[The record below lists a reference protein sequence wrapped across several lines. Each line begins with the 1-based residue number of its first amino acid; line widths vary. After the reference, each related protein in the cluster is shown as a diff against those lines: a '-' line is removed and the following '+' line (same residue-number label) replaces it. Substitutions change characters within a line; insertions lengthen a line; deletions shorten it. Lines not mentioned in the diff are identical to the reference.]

1 MNRRH
6 FLQVA
11 ALAGLGSMARAEDN
25 SPPRGVLIGATGRG
39 DYGHSDEL
47 ALPDAGIQLVAIADA
62 DPAGLAKMADRLLI
76 GSRYTDYREM
86 LAKEQPQYAVVATR
100 QADQHRDM
108 MLAALRAGAH
118 VYSEKPFT
126 TCPAESDEVLA
137 EAEKRGL
144 RIAVAHQMRL
154 HPGVLWVKRAIEE
167 KQFGELL
174 EIHAMGKQDTGAGG
188 EDMMVLGTHLFDVM
202 RLFAGDVQW
211 CTARVRWQG
220 RDITRAD
227 ARVPKDNVGAVAGDD
242 VHAQFALASGT
253 FGTFTSQLGR
263 QPQSPPYGLELI
275 FAKGAVRVV
284 AGIDLNVFV
293 SEGPAAWKAG
303 AESRAWK
310 IPAESVAPA
319 MPAGTTSAR
328 VANARV
334 VQDWLAAVRE
344 KREPVCS
351 GRHAAMAVEM
361 VAGVYRAALEQKR
374 VGFPLTERG
383 HPLLG

>member
-6 FLQVA
+6 FLQTAAVA
-11 ALAGLGSMARAEDN
+11 SLGAIARADDN

-47 ALPDAGIQLVAIADA
+47 VLPDAGIQIVAIADA
-62 DPAGLAKMADRLLI
+62 NPAGLAKMADRLRI
-76 GSRYTDYREM
+76 GSRYTDCREM
-86 LAKEQPQYAVVATR
+86 LAKEQPQYAVIATR

-108 MLAALRAGAH
+108 ILAALRAGAH

-154 HPGVLWVKRAIEE
+154 HPGVLWIKRATDQ
-167 KQFGELL
+167 KQLGDLL
-174 EIHAMGKQDTGAGG
+174 EIHAFGKQDTRAGG

-202 RLFAGDVQW
+202 RIFAGDVQW
-211 CTARVRWQG
+211 CTARVRFQG

-227 ARVPKDNVGAVAGDD
+227 ARVPKDNVGPVAGDD
-242 VHAQFALASGT
+242 VHAQFSFTGGA

-263 QPQSPPYGLELI
+263 QPQSPPFGLELI
-275 FAKGAVRVV
+275 FTKGAVRLV
-284 AGIDLNVFV
+284 AGIEVNVYV
-293 SEGPAAWKAG
+293 SDRPAAWKAG
-303 AESRAWK
+303 SDGRVWQV
-310 IPAESVAPA
+310 PPQSVSPPI
-319 MPAGTTSAR
+319 PAGTTSTR

-334 VQDWLAAVRE
+334 VQDWLAAARE

-351 GRHAAMAVEM
+351 GLNAAKAIEM

-374 VGFPLTERG
+374 MSFPLQERG
-383 HPLLG
+383 HPLA